1 MTPILLQA
9 SRLALRDFQSTDLEA
24 VHAYAE
30 DERVVVHQE
39 WGPNSLEQ
47 TRSFVENCAAE
58 PSHPMRHSFNLAVV
72 LADGHLI
79 GGCLALLDAE
89 GHAAEVGYSFHP
101 DFWGQGYASEAV
113 QCLLQFLWLDLGLHR
128 ISAYCRPENSA
139 SIALLQRAG
148 FRLEGQLREHK
159 LIRGHYRD
167 SLIWGLLAG
176 DGMREV
182 AIPAAL
188 AKFNR

>member
-1 MTPILLQA
+1 MMASILLQA
-9 SRLALRDFQSTDLEA
+9 PRLALRDFQSTDLDA

-47 TRSFVENCAAE
+47 TRYFVESCADE
-58 PSHPMRHSFNLAVV
+58 PSHPVRRSFNLAVV
-72 LADGHLI
+72 LANGSLI
-79 GGCLALLDAE
+79 GGCLAAVDAE
-89 GHAAEVGYSFHP
+89 GHAAEIGFSFHP
-101 DFWGQGYASEAV
+101 NYWGKGYASEAV
-113 QCLLQFLWLDLGLHR
+113 QCLLPFLWQGLGLHR
-128 ISAYCRPENSA
+128 VYAYCRPENSA

-167 SLIWGLLAG
+167 SLIWVLLAG
-176 DGMREV
+176 DEMHEGTV
-182 AIPAAL
+182 LTAFS
-188 AKFNR
+188 KFD